1 MPKNNHYTLS
11 FEDAKKIVHSYG
23 FKTTQEWDAFAKS
36 DKRPINIPKK
46 PESVYK
52 DKWKGV
58 LDWIG
63 AKQHKKLVRRE
74 GTNRLIGSAK
84 TFVSYEE
91 AKAHVQKLGIKTHD
105 EFRLWSKTKR
115 PLTIPGNPSKFYGDK
130 FEGWS
135 EYFGL
140 QVGDKPQ
147 QMPDLFVEKPVDE
160 PIVLP
165 DLHSFNKIAKE
176 IKAGQRADEIYQK
189 ASRLSG
195 LLIEFDELAEKSM
208 KVWRN
213 AYINHLASLAF
224 KYENQK
230 NDLHP
235 TITLHNAIDAAIKNP
250 VTATLMI
257 SLETEFSRSM
267 WAGHN
272 IGEEKYEGLP
282 VDDAI
287 EMLTS
292 RGWEWYNYDGR
303 CRTLISPLIGLQ
315 INIFEIPSEN
325 GEYWVVDKIEFDL
338 HPVSL

>member
-23 FKTTQEWDAFAKS
+23 FKTTQEWDAFPKS

-63 AKQHKKLVRRE
+63 AKQHKKLVRRK
-74 GTNRLIGSAK
+74 GTNRSIGSAK

-140 QVGDKPQ
+140 QFGDKPQ
-147 QMPDLFVEKPVDE
+147 QMPDLFVEVQQQPE
-160 PIVLP
+160 
-165 DLHSFNKIAKE
+165 
-176 IKAGQRADEIYQK
+176 Q
-189 ASRLSG
+189 
-195 LLIEFDELAEKSM
+195 LIEIEEATNSPEQIEQAPIEKPQSSDLGKFVQAYQLMAEAHSQLLGLF
-208 KVWRN
+208 
-213 AYINHLASLAF
+213 A
-224 KYENQK
+224 E
-230 NDLHP
+230 
-235 TITLHNAIDAAIKNP
+235 
-250 VTATLMI
+250 MI
-257 SLETEFSRSM
+257 
-267 WAGHN
+267 
-272 IGEEKYEGLP
+272 EGNR
-282 VDDAI
+282 A
-287 EMLTS
+287 
-292 RGWEWYNYDGR
+292 
-303 CRTLISPLIGLQ
+303 
-315 INIFEIPSEN
+315 
-325 GEYWVVDKIEFDL
+325 K
-338 HPVSL
+338 

>member
-23 FKTTQEWDAFAKS
+23 FKTHPEYSRFMNS
-36 DKRPINIPKK
+36 SKRPVNLPKA
-46 PESVYK
+46 PQYIYK
-52 DKWKGV
+52 DQWVSWPDFLGV
-58 LDWIG
+58 KQG
-63 AKQHKKLVRRE
+63 AKTPTKRNILVR
-74 GTNRLIGSAK
+74 GSAK
-84 TFVSYEE
+84 QFLPY
-91 AKAHVQKLGIKTHD
+91 AKAKAFVQKIGLKSHK
-105 EFRLWSKTKR
+105 EYRLWSKSDR
-115 PLTIPGNPSKFYGDK
+115 PTNIPGHPSDFYKDE
-130 FEGWS
+130 FEGWA
-135 EYFGL
+135 EYLGT
-140 QVGDKPQ
+140 KTEPKAQ
-147 QMPDLFVEKPVDE
+147 QMPDLFVEKPVDK
-160 PIVLP
+160 PVVLP
-165 DLHSFNKIAKE
+165 NLHSINKIAKE
-176 IKAGQRADEIYQK
+176 IKAGQRAEEIYQK

-208 KVWRN
+208 QVWRN

-235 TITLHNAIDAAIKNP
+235 TISLQHAIDAAIKNP
-250 VTATLMI
+250 VTATLMV
-257 SLETEFSRSM
+257 SLETELARSM

-282 VDDAI
+282 VDHAI

-338 HPVSL
+338 DHVSL